1 MRGYIYG
8 DESGNFDFSDQE
20 GASRYF
26 ILTTVALVDH
36 AIEADLMD
44 LRRQLAWEGEP
55 LAGGFHAT
63 NDKQRVRDRVF
74 AVMAR
79 HDFRV
84 DATILEK
91 RKADPRVRPT
101 PAFFYG
107 FAWYYHLTGLA
118 PVLASYADEIMVV
131 AASIGTN
138 EMRSDFESAANAI
151 GSAIAPMVIMRA
163 AMWQAASNPILQ
175 VADYCAWAIRRK
187 WERDDVRSYT
197 LIENRIESEFDVF
210 RGGATTYY

>member
-1 MRGYIYG
+1 MRAYVYG

-26 ILTTVALVDH
+26 ILTTVVVADH

-44 LRRQLAWEGEP
+44 LRRQLAWSGEP

-91 RKADPRVRPT
+91 RKADPRIRPT

-151 GSAIAPMVIMRA
+151 ASAIAPTVNMKA
-163 AMWQAASNPILQ
+163 TMWQAASNPILQ

-187 WERDDVRSYT
+187 WERDDIRSYS

-210 RGGATTYY
+210 RGGATAYY

>member
-1 MRGYIYG
+1 MRRYVYG

-26 ILTTVALVDH
+26 ILTTVVVADH

-44 LRRQLAWEGEP
+44 LRRQLAWEGES

-74 AVMAR
+74 AVLGQ

-91 RKADPRVRPT
+91 RKADPRIRPT

-118 PVLASYADEIMVV
+118 PVLASNADEIMVV

-138 EMRSDFESAANAI
+138 EMRADFESAVNAI
-151 GSAIAPMVIMRA
+151 ASAIAPTVNMKA
-163 AMWQAASNPILQ
+163 TMWQAASNPLVQ

-187 WERDDVRSYT
+187 WERNDTRSYS
-197 LIENRIESEFDVF
+197 LIEERIGSEFDAF
-210 RGGATTYY
+210 RGGTTTYY

>member
-1 MRGYIYG
+1 MRSHVYG
-8 DESGNFDFSDQE
+8 DESGNFDFSNQE

-26 ILTTVALVDH
+26 ILTTVVAVDH

-44 LRRQLAWEGEP
+44 LRRQLTWEGES
-55 LAGGFHAT
+55 LATGFHAT

-74 AVMAR
+74 AVLGQ

-91 RKADPRVRPT
+91 RKAHPRIRPT

-118 PVLASYADEIMVV
+118 PALASDADEILVV

-138 EMRSDFESAANAI
+138 DMRSDFESAVNSIA
-151 GSAIAPMVIMRA
+151 SAITPTANMTA
-163 AMWQAASNPILQ
+163 TMWQAASNPMVQ

-187 WERDDVRSYT
+187 WERNDARSYA
-197 LIENRIESEFDVF
+197 LIEHRIESEFDVF
-210 RGGATTYY
+210 RGGSTTYY